1 MSDPAPGTPSLTYV
15 VNVEAFVWDG
25 TPAPEGRYLMMVRG
39 ASEEIAPGA
48 LAPPGGKVEATGGE
62 QDIIEATLR
71 REVLEEVGVEVVDHV
86 YVESHAF
93 EGQFD
98 GRPIVVVDLVFLC
111 RYASGE
117 PQAQD
122 PEEVAGIE
130 WLTPAALRSDP
141 RALPFTL
148 ASFDRVEDVRR
159 ERGWR

>member
-1 MSDPAPGTPSLTYV
+1 MSDLAPGMPSLTYV
-15 VNVEAFVWDG
+15 VNVEAFVWDA
-25 TPAPEGRYLMMVRG
+25 TPAPGGRYLMMVRG
-39 ASEEIAPGA
+39 AAEEIAPGA

-71 REVLEEVGVEVVDHV
+71 REVREEVGVEVADPV

-93 EGQFD
+93 EGHFD
-98 GRPIVVVDLVFLC
+98 GRPSIVVDLVFLC

-117 PQAQD
+117 PRAQD
-122 PEEVAGIE
+122 PEEVVGIE
-130 WLTPAALRSDP
+130 WLTPDALRSDP

-148 ASFDRVEDVRR
+148 ASLERVEAVRR

>member
-1 MSDPAPGTPSLTYV
+1 MSDPTPTPSLTYV

-25 TPAPEGRYLMMVRG
+25 TPPPEGRYLMMVRG
-39 ASEEIAPGA
+39 VSEEMTPGA
-48 LAPPGGKVEATGGE
+48 LTPPGGKLEATGGE
-62 QDIIEATLR
+62 QDILEATLR
-71 REVLEEVGVEVVDHV
+71 REVLEEVGVEVVDPV

-117 PQAQD
+117 PRAQD

-130 WLTPAALRSDP
+130 WLTADALRSDP

-148 ASFDRVEDVRR
+148 ASLDRVEEVRR